1 MPGGTGEGARR
12 STATCK
18 CRRPETRQAASLRK
32 FRVFRLGLVEQ
43 RDFGARHWMA
53 CAGSIRDAEIGIG
66 IEPLYEFL
74 ALMIEITADIEAGVW
89 FRPGA
94 KQ

>member
-1 MPGGTGEGARR
+1 
-12 STATCK
+12 
-18 CRRPETRQAASLRK
+18 
-32 FRVFRLGLVEQ
+32 
-43 RDFGARHWMA
+43 MA